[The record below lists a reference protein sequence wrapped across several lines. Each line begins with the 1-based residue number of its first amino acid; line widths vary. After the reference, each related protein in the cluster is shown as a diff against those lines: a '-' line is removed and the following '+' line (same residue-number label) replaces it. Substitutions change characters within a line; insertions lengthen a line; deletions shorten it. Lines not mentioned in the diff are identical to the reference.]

1 MIQFKCIKIMKNA
14 LKYEK
19 TWKKAIFRLLEGGLI
34 EETG

>member
-1 MIQFKCIKIMKNA
+1 MKNA